1 MTDNNDVQINKA
13 GRITAG
19 ILLITFTLFAIIII
33 MAFWPDKLPRPGA
46 DCTLYKYNWFDM
58 TLDTTACKQ
67 PAQDTTWI
75 EAASQDT
82 TLPADTVTAVP
93 DTNGSSQSKNNARL
107 KTIANRPVPEDPTKG
122 HINLNIILLMLVAAG
137 GFLGN
142 MIHIATSFTTF
153 VGAGKFQ
160 RSWVLWYWVRPFT
173 ASALALALYFA
184 FGATSDPANVDLD
197 RILTLA
203 ILAGLFTDIA
213 TQKLKE
219 VFDVIFNPKDNRP
232 NKLTD
237 KIAKITTITPGELA
251 KEGENR
257 IVIKGTNLKST
268 KLVIKINDQEITGAK
283 ITDEEISFAYTIPD
297 EAKDKTELAL
307 VITDTEGNPV
317 SKKTLTLSENTAP
330 PPAEGTEDAEE
341 KPLG

>member
-1 MTDNNDVQINKA
+1 MADNNNADTQITKA

-19 ILLITFTLFAIIII
+19 ILLVLFTLFAIILI
-33 MAFWPDKLPRPGA
+33 MAFLPDRLPKPGT
-46 DCTLYKYNWFDM
+46 DCAQYKYKWFNM
-58 TLDTTACKQ
+58 TLDTNACKQ
-67 PAQDTTWI
+67 TSMDTTWI
-75 EAASQDT
+75 ETTRQDT
-82 TLPADTVTAVP
+82 TLPADSVTAVL
-93 DTNGSSQSKNNARL
+93 DTNSPPPRKNPPSSQNSSP
-107 KTIANRPVPEDPTKG
+107 ANKPDPKDPTKG
-122 HINLNIILLMLVAAG
+122 HIHLNAILLLLVAAG

-184 FGATSDPANVDLD
+184 FGATRDPANADID

-219 VFDVIFNPKDNRP
+219 VFEVLFSPKDNRP

-237 KIAKITTITPGELA
+237 PVVKITAITPEELA
-251 KEGENR
+251 KEGENT
-257 IVIKGTNLKST
+257 IVLKGTNLKSQ
-268 KLVIKINDQEITGAK
+268 KLTIKIDGKAITETKVADK
-283 ITDEEISFAYTIPD
+283 EISFKYTIPA
-297 EAKDKTELAL
+297 ETKSKTELAL
-307 VITDTEGNPV
+307 EITDAEGNPV
-317 SKKTLTLSENTAP
+317 SKKTLTVKDKPAP
-330 PPAEGTEDAEE
+330 PPAEGT
-341 KPLG
+341 

>member
-1 MTDNNDVQINKA
+1 MADNNNPDIQITKA

-19 ILLITFTLFAIIII
+19 ILLVAFTLFSIILI
-33 MAFWPDKLPRPGA
+33 MAFWPDKLPKAGT

-58 TLDTTACKQ
+58 TLDTNACKQ
-67 PAQDTTWI
+67 TSMDTI
-75 EAASQDT
+75 QVEATSQDT
-82 TLPADTVTAVP
+82 TLPADSITTTP
-93 DTNGSSQSKNNARL
+93 DTNGPSKGKNPPPSHIGKHSDKPA
-107 KTIANRPVPEDPTKG
+107 PVDPTKG

-160 RSWVLWYWVRPFT
+160 RSWILWYWVRPFT

-184 FGATSDPANVDLD
+184 FGATRDPANVDLD

-203 ILAGLFTDIA
+203 ILSGLFTDIA

-219 VFDVIFNPKDNRP
+219 VFDVLFSPKDNRP

-237 KIAKITTITPGELA
+237 PVAKIASITPEELA
-251 KEGENR
+251 KEGENT
-257 IVIKGTNLKST
+257 IVLKGANLKSQ
-268 KLVIKINDQEITGAK
+268 KLIIKIDGKAITETK
-283 ITDEEISFAYTIPD
+283 IADKEISFKYTIPA
-297 EAKDKTELAL
+297 EAKSKTELVL
-307 VITDTEGNPV
+307 EITDSEGNPV
-317 SKKTLTLSENTAP
+317 SKKTLPVKDKPATP
-330 PPAEGTEDAEE
+330 PEEGT
-341 KPLG
+341 